1 MGDTD
6 AALNATLGSSVSGVI
21 ASSDDTMSNI
31 TIAGISP
38 TATGTDIVK
47 EATQSNTS
55 TTIVDVTFYTYTATA
70 ASAE

>member
-1 MGDTD
+1 
-6 AALNATLGSSVSGVI
+6 
-21 ASSDDTMSNI
+21 MSNI